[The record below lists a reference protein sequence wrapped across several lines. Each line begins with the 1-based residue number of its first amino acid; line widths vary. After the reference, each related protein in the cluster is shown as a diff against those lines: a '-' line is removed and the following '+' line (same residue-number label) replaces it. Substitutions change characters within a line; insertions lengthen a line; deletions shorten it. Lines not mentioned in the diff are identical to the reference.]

1 MLSMGRRRSLS
12 CLSCA
17 LFAVAFAAPAL
28 AQRFQLGL
36 EAGVPM
42 TEYFRTGSLYFPQSG
57 RAQYS
62 AATRRYTI
70 GLLAEGRLYEG
81 LGLEVCALYKRM
93 AYAYN
98 ENSFSSSSGV
108 QNTIVFDVKGSSWDF
123 PIMMKYRFG
132 RSRRPYVSGGFVV
145 RHIGPVRARGVRT
158 ESDPFPTR
166 HTVITQID
174 TGQPNE
180 LQDHRNF
187 TGLIVGAGFEFG
199 GRRLR
204 FFPELRYTHWA
215 SNLGTAQDALRLN
228 PDQAEFVLGFVF
240 LRR

>member
-1 MLSMGRRRSLS
+1 MLSIARRHSLS
-12 CLSCA
+12 CLCSA
-17 LFAVAFAAPAL
+17 LFAVTFAVPAL

-42 TEYFRTGSLYFPQSG
+42 TEYFRAGFLPFPG
-57 RAQYS
+57 GGGAQYS
-62 AATRRYTI
+62 AGTRRYTV
-70 GLLAEGRLYEG
+70 GLSTEWHLYDG
-81 LGLEVCALYKRM
+81 LGFEVGVLYKRM
-93 AYAYN
+93 GYAYN

-108 QNTIVFDVKGSSWDF
+108 QSTIVYDVKGSSWDF

-132 RSRRPYVSGGFVV
+132 RSRRPYVSGGYVV
-145 RHIGPVRARGVRT
+145 RHIGPVRARGVST

-174 TGQPNE
+174 TGQPGE
-180 LQDHRNF
+180 CNF
-187 TGLIVGAGFEFG
+187 AGLTVGAGFEFG

-204 FFPELRYTHWA
+204 FFPELRYTHWV
-215 SNLGTAQDALRLN
+215 SNFETTGDALRLN
-228 PDQAEFVLGFVF
+228 PDQAEFLLGFVF

>member
-1 MLSMGRRRSLS
+1 MLSIARRHSLR
-12 CLSCA
+12 CLCSA

-57 RAQYS
+57 GAQYS
-62 AATRRYTI
+62 AATRRYTL
-70 GLLAEGRLYEG
+70 GLSAEGRLYEG
-81 LGLEVCALYKRM
+81 LGFEVGVLYKRM
-93 AYAYN
+93 GYAYD
-98 ENSFSSSSGV
+98 ENYFSSVDGV
-108 QNTIVFDVKGSSWDF
+108 QSTTVYDVKGSSWDI
-123 PIMMKYRFG
+123 PIMAKYRFG

-145 RHIGPVRARGVRT
+145 RHIGPVRARGVSS

-174 TGQPNE
+174 TDQPNE
-180 LQDHRNF
+180 LQDNRNF
-187 TGLIVGAGFEFG
+187 TGLTVGGGFEFG

-204 FFPELRYTHWA
+204 ISPGFRYTHWV

-228 PDQAEFVLGFVF
+228 PDQAEFLLGFVF